1 MHKNV
6 RCWFFDTVVL
16 SNFAL
21 AERLDLLVT
30 RYGARLAI
38 TNEVLDEISDGVAAG
53 HDGLAPIQT
62 LAADGVVKATVLNP
76 DERKLY
82 VKLLRALGPGEASC
96 IAAAV
101 TRHALVA
108 TDDRA
113 ARACCAEHKV
123 QVTGTIGILKACCR
137 DCALTADR
145 ADAILAAMVAH
156 GFYSPVRRISDVL

>member
-1 MHKNV
+1 MPKDV

-21 AERLDLLVT
+21 AGCLDLLVT

-53 HDGLAPIQT
+53 HDGLAAIQT
-62 LAADGVVKATVLNP
+62 LAADGVVKATVLNAA
-76 DERKLY
+76 ERKFY
-82 VKLLRALGPGEASC
+82 VKLLCVLGPGEASC

-101 TRHALVA
+101 SRHAVVA

-123 QVTGTIGILKACCR
+123 PVTGTIGILKACCR
-137 DCALTADR
+137 DSALTAAM

-156 GFYSPVRRISDVL
+156 GFYSPVRRISHVL